1 MNNKVSR
8 MMPTNR
14 IDRLVWEAFTNP
26 GFRARLLNGQ
36 RREVLNAFN
45 LTETERQTV
54 LAVEADTLEAF
65 AEALCQPPEPMPNPG
80 L

>member
-1 MNNKVSR
+1 
-8 MMPTNR
+8 MPTNR
-14 IDRLVWEAFTNP
+14 IDRLVWEAFINP
-26 GFRARLLNGQ
+26 DFRARLLNGQ

-65 AEALCQPPEPMPNPG
+65 AEALCRPLEAMPSPS

>member
-1 MNNKVSR
+1 

-14 IDRLVWEAFTNP
+14 IDRLVWEAFTDP
-26 GFRARLLNGQ
+26 EVCARLLNGQ
-36 RREVLNAFN
+36 RREVLDAFN

-54 LAVEADTLEAF
+54 LAIEANTLEAF
-65 AEALCQPPEPMPNPG
+65 AEALCQPLEPMPSSG